1 MFVSS
6 TSFSKQAASLTKMA
20 SLLWY
25 LTVSLNLLGL
35 FDRNIGL
42 TTKCDLV
49 KVSEN
54 VEEDEPLSQTGL
66 DMTNTKNKTVE
77 VWYIWPT
84 N

>member
-1 MFVSS
+1 MFASS

-20 SLLWY
+20 SLLWC
-25 LTVSLNLLGL
+25 LTVSLNLLGQ

-66 DMTNTKNKTVE
+66 DMINTKNKTVE
-77 VWYIWPT
+77 V
-84 N
+84 